1 MIAMFWWT
9 QPLGHYI
16 AFLLV
21 PTEIEAR
28 GERAQFVYQ
37 RALRNGAVNVY
48 RARVLL
54 LGQDRAGKT
63 SLKNCLIGLPFN
75 PHEQSTEGIEVD
87 LSIFQV
93 GVNEGKN
100 WQATDESKQGFL
112 GCSKDVAQMVVEKL
126 CIPASHDWV
135 EEEEERKEKREL
147 ENDDYRK
154 EKQHGDS
161 DGKKDSHD
169 LFVNQVCKSTFN
181 SHPHILL
188 IILISHLTNFM
199 KQVITLW
206 CISTCNTVN
215 TRDQKLKIINCL
227 LPAEK

>member
-37 RALRNGAVNVY
+37 RALRNGAVSVY

-75 PHEQSTEGIEVD
+75 PNEQSTEGIEVD

-100 WQATDESKQGFL
+100 WQAIDESKQGFL
-112 GCSKDVAQMVVEKL
+112 GCSKDVAQMVVENL

-161 DGKKDSHD
+161 DGKKDSRG

-181 SHPHILL
+181 S
-188 IILISHLTNFM
+188 SHFINNTN
-199 KQVITLW
+199 IT
-206 CISTCNTVN
+206 SH
-215 TRDQKLKIINCL
+215 
-227 LPAEK
+227 

>member
-1 MIAMFWWT
+1 M
-9 QPLGHYI
+9 
-16 AFLLV
+16 
-21 PTEIEAR
+21 
-28 GERAQFVYQ
+28 
-37 RALRNGAVNVY
+37 
-48 RARVLL
+48 LL

-75 PHEQSTEGIEVD
+75 PNEQSTEGIEVD

-112 GCSKDVAQMVVEKL
+112 GCSKDVARMVVEKL
-126 CIPASHDWV
+126 CLIPASHDWV
-135 EEEEERKEKREL
+135 EEEEKRKEKREL

-161 DGKKDSHD
+161 DGKKDSRG

-181 SHPHILL
+181 S
-188 IILISHLTNFM
+188 SHFINNTN
-199 KQVITLW
+199 IT
-206 CISTCNTVN
+206 SH
-215 TRDQKLKIINCL
+215 
-227 LPAEK
+227 

>member
-1 MIAMFWWT
+1 MHALCRDSSKLRGFTDFIHVSDMCIICDCYHNDCNVLVDT
-9 QPLGHYI
+9 KSLRQYI

-75 PHEQSTEGIEVD
+75 PNEQSTKGIEVD

-100 WQATDESKQGFL
+100 WQAIDESKQGFL

-126 CIPASHDWV
+126 CVPDSHDWV

-147 ENDDYRK
+147 ENDDYRN

-161 DGKKDSHD
+161 DSKKNSQG
-169 LFVNQVCKSTFN
+169 LFLNQVCKSTFN
-181 SHPHILL
+181 FSHYINNTN
-188 IILISHLTNFM
+188 ITSH
-199 KQVITLW
+199 
-206 CISTCNTVN
+206 
-215 TRDQKLKIINCL
+215 
-227 LPAEK
+227 

>member
-1 MIAMFWWT
+1 MDT
-9 QPLGHYI
+9 KSLGQYI

-63 SLKNCLIGLPFN
+63 SLKKCLIGLPFN
-75 PHEQSTEGIEVD
+75 PNEQSTEGIEVD

-100 WQATDESKQGFL
+100 WQAIDESKQGFL
-112 GCSKDVAQMVVEKL
+112 GCSKDVAQMVVENL
-126 CIPASHDWV
+126 CIPASHDWA
-135 EEEEERKEKREL
+135 EEEEERKEKREH

-161 DGKKDSHD
+161 DGKKDSHIG

-181 SHPHILL
+181 SLHFINNTN
-188 IILISHLTNFM
+188 ITSH
-199 KQVITLW
+199 
-206 CISTCNTVN
+206 
-215 TRDQKLKIINCL
+215 
-227 LPAEK
+227 